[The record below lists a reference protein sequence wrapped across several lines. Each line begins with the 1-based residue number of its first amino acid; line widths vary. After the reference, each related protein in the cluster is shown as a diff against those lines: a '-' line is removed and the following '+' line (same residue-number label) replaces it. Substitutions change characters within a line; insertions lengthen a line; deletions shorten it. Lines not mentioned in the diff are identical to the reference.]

1 MTENNKPIKPL
12 LAKDVDE
19 SKLKFPLWGFC
30 KIDGCWLGVQNGKA
44 FARSLKPHENKCIT
58 EFYSNPDF
66 EGVRGEF
73 IAGTIPN
80 REGLVRESS
89 SFASTIDKVGE
100 PGKDFSLWAFDYV
113 TEETK
118 DLPYKDRYGI
128 LVEKV
133 ENLRTKYGDAINVV
147 QGSVLFDLPHYLAY
161 IEKCLSSGYEGVI
174 LRDYNLP
181 HKEGRS
187 SSVKTHLWRYKPYK
201 DAEFLITGIIE
212 GNTNTNEKEVNELGR
227 TKRSFAQDG
236 LVPNGLVGGIAGT
249 LLEDLT
255 DCMGKVIMQKGS
267 EVLVSPGEMTAKDR
281 KYYFENQGEILGK
294 IAKFKY
300 FAFDLKDKPRYP
312 TFITFRSKEDL

>member
-1 MTENNKPIKPL
+1 MQNIIKPL

-19 SKLKFPLWGFC
+19 SKLKFPLWGFS
-30 KIDGCWLGVQNGKA
+30 KIDGIWLGIQHGKA

-66 EGVRGEF
+66 EGIRGEF
-73 IAGTIPN
+73 IAGIIPN

-89 SFASTIDKVGE
+89 SFASTIDKVGIA
-100 PGKDFSLWAFDYV
+100 GKDFSLWAFDYV

-128 LVEKV
+128 LTMKV
-133 ENLRTKYGDAINVV
+133 YKLRIKYGDAINIIC
-147 QGSVLFDLPHYLAY
+147 GKLIRSLNDYNGFKS
-161 IEKCLSSGYEGVI
+161 KCLRSGYEGVI

-187 SSVKTHLWRYKPYK
+187 SSVKAHLWRYKPYK
-201 DAEFLITGIIE
+201 DAEFMITQVLE

-236 LVPNGLVGGIAGT
+236 LVPSGLVGGLVGT

-281 KYYFENQGEILGK
+281 KYYFESQVEILGK
-294 IAKFKY
+294 VGKFKY